1 MCKLASIYADVFF
14 CKLTIDDVITRSEGP
29 ETLRLYLMVLDLQNK
44 HAELLALL
52 QEDADLKFREDSPLI
67 PFDLERDR
75 IKIKAHLA
83 LEQWHDTAS

>member
-1 MCKLASIYADVFF
+1 
-14 CKLTIDDVITRSEGP
+14 
-29 ETLRLYLMVLDLQNK
+29 MVLDLQNK

-75 IKIKAHLA
+75 IKIKSHLA
-83 LEQWHDTAS
+83 LEQWSEAVRTSDDVILWSNANWYTTAVE